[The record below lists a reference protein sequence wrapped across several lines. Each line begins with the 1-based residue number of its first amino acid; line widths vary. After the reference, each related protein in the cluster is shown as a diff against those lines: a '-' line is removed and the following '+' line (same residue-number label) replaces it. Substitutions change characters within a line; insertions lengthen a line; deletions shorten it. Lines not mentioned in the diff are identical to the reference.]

1 MQLWVVVFWDFKDN
15 MLGPVA
21 QTTGTIGTLPPDSF
35 PLRGKL
41 LLGFMVVD
49 VEWNPETE
57 LEWKTNMV
65 TKTTGIPISGF

>member
-35 PLRGKL
+35 LLREKL
-41 LLGFMVVD
+41 LIGVMEVGSK
-49 VEWNPETE
+49 WNPGTE
-57 LEWKTNMV
+57 L
-65 TKTTGIPISGF
+65 